1 LSEPHA
7 PSIAVNGNFAR
18 AYGRDVRLLKPQ
30 KSRMKFWRNLIRKNQ
45 NGGGAN
51 IEVVIYEAADRGI
64 YREQIL
70 NDIRHLKFEGY
81 IYEPKTG
88 EIKSTF

>member
-1 LSEPHA
+1 MQLI
-7 PSIAVNGNFAR
+7 IALV
-18 AYGRDVRLLKPQ
+18 
-30 KSRMKFWRNLIRKNQ
+30 RKNQ

-51 IEVVIYEAADRGI
+51 IEVVISEAVNRGF

-70 NDIRHLKFEGY
+70 NDIQHLKFKEY
-81 IYEPKTG
+81 IYESKTG

>member
-1 LSEPHA
+1 VE
-7 PSIAVNGNFAR
+7 VGGWF
-18 AYGRDVRLLKPQ
+18 VRW
-30 KSRMKFWRNLIRKNQ
+30 FRKNQ
-45 NGGGAN
+45 NGGEAN
-51 IEVVIYEAADRGI
+51 IEVVISEATNRGI

-70 NDIRHLKFEGY
+70 NDIQHLELKGY